1 MPKSVAPD
9 HNKLTWLGPIPR
21 LWPHLSHV
29 DYENPNPACAA
40 SVPIVMV
47 FRLPG
52 LCATKTLL

>member
-47 FRLPG
+47 FR
-52 LCATKTLL
+52 